1 MQFKLSSKEKEEL
14 RKQLYKRDGCRCHYC
29 GIEEYQFPVIW
40 LQDRKFYGLEL
51 RGYRLE
57 IDRKNHRKGYC
68 LKNCVLAC
76 ALCNMAKSNILEY
89 EEFKKVG
96 NVIREIW
103 QRKSGV
109 AKRPLIEK

>member
-14 RKQLYKRDGCRCHYC
+14 RNQLYERDGTKCHYC
-29 GIEEYQFPVIW
+29 GIEEKDFPKIW
-40 LQDRKFYGLEL
+40 GRTF
-51 RGYRLE
+51 
-57 IDRKNHRKGYC
+57 RKGRRGRTLEVDHKDSREGY
-68 LKNCVLAC
+68 KTNDPENCVLAC
-76 ALCNMAKSNILEY
+76 YACNNAKSDVFTY

-109 AKRPLIEK
+109 AK